1 MEAKEKAT
9 KTETAETT
17 AQATANAAA
26 TTAQQPQQAKAKKNT
41 AAKADGMRSELER
54 KTKELQ
60 ECLRILQRK
69 NELSQMRGV
78 FIDTLDNIA
87 AIKAELDDCAE
98 FETRRYALAFSTI
111 GNYDRKAVF
120 SVSNT
125 AILRDFIEF
134 ITARIERRVAD
145 IEAEI
150 VR

>member
-1 MEAKEKAT
+1 MEAKEKAMT
-9 KTETAETT
+9 TEN
-17 AQATANAAA
+17 ATQQAA
-26 TTAQQPQQAKAKKNT
+26 TDEQQQQPQQQPAKAKRNT
-41 AAKADGMRSELER
+41 AAKADEMRRELER
-54 KTKELQ
+54 KTRELQ
-60 ECLRILQRK
+60 ECLRDLQRK

-98 FETRRYALAFSTI
+98 FETKRYAVTFAVV
-111 GNYDRKAVF
+111 GNYERKPVF

-134 ITARIERRVAD
+134 VTVRIERRVAE

-150 VR
+150 IK